1 MPPSGGCT
9 APTQIVPIRLLCALM
24 GYPLKNEVGNRHG
37 RLTVLDRHF
46 VDDPETVRT
55 WWRCRCDCGKETF
68 AIGTDLRSGRKAS
81 CGCAGGYNA
90 IEETGNR
97 HGRLTVL
104 ERQRHFRGEQKDAR
118 WVCLCDCGLE
128 TVVTG
133 YNLRGGRVRSCGCLG
148 TESKFGS
155 AYQHSK
161 KPGFGIGPSAYSKE
175 ARG

>member
-1 MPPSGGCT
+1 M
-9 APTQIVPIRLLCALM
+9 LCALM
-24 GYPLKNEVGNRHG
+24 GYPLKDEVGNRHG
-37 RLTVLDRHF
+37 RLTVLERHF

-55 WWRCRCDCGKETF
+55 WWRCMCDCGKETF

-81 CGCAGGYNA
+81 CGCAGGFKG

-97 HGRLTVL
+97 HGRLVVL
-104 ERQRHFRGEQKDAR
+104 ERQRHISGQRDYR
-118 WVCLCDCGLE
+118 WICLCDCGME
-128 TVVTG
+128 TVATG
-133 YNLRGGRVRSCGCLG
+133 YNLRIGRVKSCGCLG
-148 TESKFGS
+148 IESKFRIGHQFSVLCS